1 MDLKMPSS
9 RRKFL
14 RGLGAASLLKF
25 SSVPELT
32 GILPCSAPFGMRS
45 ELGQVDDGYSRSRLA
60 LTPTEEELVEADIWA
75 AAKFQGIL
83 QALIP
88 KPYLV
93 VLNHEGGVN
102 FDPNRPFERNGRE
115 GNPLLLGGKAYDR
128 GLFAHSATRLAVHLP
143 GPAKTFQATIGV
155 DDHTSGCAYRGV
167 IFSVSVKGNQ
177 RYQSGKLSNGSGG
190 QPVSVDIGGASE
202 FTIDARNSDFQE
214 CSDAVWADA
223 SVSLQDGKV
232 LWLDEL
238 PIGPLRDPY
247 EPVFPFSFTY
257 GGDRS
262 EHFLENWTQRR
273 SLRKL
278 DAMRSEHTV
287 RFQGAK
293 AGLEVRAVAIQYHD
307 FPIVEWTLYFKNS
320 TSSPTA
326 ILEDIQPLDSVF
338 ERNSEDEFLL
348 HHFKGSQETPT
359 DYRPYETVLAPSQMK
374 RISAAGGRPTNT
386 DLSYFNLE
394 WPGEGVIFSI
404 GWPGQWAI
412 DFQRDNARG
421 MRIRAGQE
429 LTHFRL
435 NPGEEVRSPRIVA
448 QFWKGDWIRAQNIWR
463 RWMMAHNMPRVD
475 GNLLPPQTATG
486 GLMTDLDANATVDC
500 YLNAGIKPDY
510 LWMDAGWYPITA
522 GWWTVGTWEPD
533 PKRFPKGLR
542 PITDYAR
549 SKGVRS
555 ILWFEPERVARGTWL
570 ANKHPEWLLENPKDA
585 EAEEDL
591 KGDRLLYLGNEE
603 ALAWLTDR
611 VDKLLTEQGIDF
623 YREDFNFDP
632 LAFWRGADAPDR
644 QGITEIRHV
653 TGHLAFWDSL
663 RTRHPKLWI
672 DSCAS
677 GGRRNDVDTLGRAV
691 PLWRSDY
698 FLDPSGMQ
706 QQTYG
711 AAFWMP
717 YFGTYASNLNS
728 YEFQSQ
734 MTPSL
739 SLGFDLQ
746 HSATEPAAARRLVE
760 QWRQVSADY
769 YGDYYPLTA
778 YNATNDQWLA
788 WQFDRPESGEGM
800 VQAFLRPLCDFKCA
814 QFRLRGLDPTAQY
827 RVSRL
832 DLPNST
838 EISGKELLERGLT
851 ITIIDRP
858 GAALIKYRKI
868 VA

>member
-1 MDLKMPSS
+1 MKYD
-9 RRKFL
+9 RRTFL
-14 RGLGAASLLKF
+14 QGLSAASALKF
-25 SSVPELT
+25 CEVPNRFGNLFYSAGVNT
-32 GILPCSAPFGMRS
+32 GS
-45 ELGQVDDGYSRSRLA
+45 EPGQSDNAYRLSRLMA
-60 LTPTEEELVEADIWA
+60 TPTAEELAEADAWA
-75 AAKFQGIL
+75 AAKFEGIS
-83 QALIP
+83 QTQSPRAYIE
-88 KPYLV
+88 

-102 FDPNRPFERNGRE
+102 FNPDQPIERNGRQ
-115 GNPLLLGGKAYDR
+115 GNPLRLSGKAYSR

-143 GPAKTFQATIGV
+143 GPAKTFRATIGV

-167 IFSVSVKGNQ
+167 IFSVSVQGNQ
-177 RYQSGKLSNGSGG
+177 SYRSTKLSNGTGG
-190 QPVSVDIGGASE
+190 LPVSVDIGGATE

-223 SVSLQDGKV
+223 SVSLQDGRV

-238 PIGPLRDPY
+238 PIGPLHDPY
-247 EPVFPFSFTY
+247 APVFPFSFTY
-257 GGDRS
+257 GGDQS
-262 EHFLENWTQRR
+262 EHFLENWTQQR
-273 SLRKL
+273 SVRKL
-278 DAMRSEHTV
+278 DAVRSEHTV
-287 RFQGAK
+287 RFKDAK
-293 AGLEVRAVAIQYHD
+293 TGLEVRAVAIQYHD

-326 ILEDIQPLDSVF
+326 ILEDVQPLDLVF

-359 DYRPYETVLAPSQMK
+359 DYRPYETALVASQSK

-394 WPGEGVIFSI
+394 WPGEGVILSI

-412 DFQRDNARG
+412 QFQRDNARG

-435 NPGEEVRSPRIVA
+435 NSGEEVRTPRVVA
-448 QFWKGDWIRAQNIWR
+448 QFWKGDWVRAQNIWR
-463 RWMMAHNMPRVD
+463 RWMIAHNMPRVD
-475 GNLLPPQTATG
+475 GNLLPPQTAAG
-486 GLMTDLDANATVDC
+486 GLMTDLDANATIDR
-500 YLNAGIKPDY
+500 YINAGIKPDY

-555 ILWFEPERVARGTWL
+555 ILWFEPERVAPGTWL
-570 ANKHPEWLLENPKDA
+570 ANKHPEWLLRNPADA
-585 EAEEDL
+585 QAEEDL
-591 KGDRLLYLGNEE
+591 KGDRLLYLGNDD
-603 ALAWLTDR
+603 ALAWLIDH

-632 LAFWRGADAPDR
+632 LVFWRGADAPDR

-653 TGHLAFWDSL
+653 TGHLAFWDAL
-663 RTRHPKLWI
+663 LARHPKLWI
-672 DSCAS
+672 DTCAS
-677 GGRRNDVDTLGRAV
+677 GGRRNDADSLSRAV

-698 FLDPSGMQ
+698 FQDPSAMQ

-711 AAFWMP
+711 AAFWIP
-717 YFGTYASNLNS
+717 YFGTSASSLNP

-746 HSATEPAAARRLVE
+746 HKGADPVAARRLVE

-769 YGDYYPLTA
+769 YGDYYPLTP
-778 YNATNDQWLA
+778 YSATNDHWLA

-800 VQAFLRPLCDFKCA
+800 IQAFLRPLCDYKCA
-814 QFRLRGLDPTAQY
+814 QFRLRGLDPAARY

-832 DLPNST
+832 DTPAST
-838 EISGKELLERGLT
+838 EISGQELLEKGLT
-851 ITIIDRP
+851 ITITDRP
-858 GAALIKYRKI
+858 GTALIKYRKLGT
-868 VA
+868 